1 MVTLI
6 AGAAAEFGG
15 WLAAKLSLDG
25 HTVRLT
31 DTVAP
36 AWTSAPNTTGDAD
49 HEVVVCSLDHED
61 PALEAAVEGVEQIVL
76 LTNCTSIQAGD
87 PCEQQLGCRHAAA
100 APDKTIRNQSGE

>member
-76 LTNCTSIQAGD
+76 LTNCTSIQRQPVGG
-87 PCEQQLGCRHAAA
+87 PAASFW
-100 APDKTIRNQSGE
+100 TSS